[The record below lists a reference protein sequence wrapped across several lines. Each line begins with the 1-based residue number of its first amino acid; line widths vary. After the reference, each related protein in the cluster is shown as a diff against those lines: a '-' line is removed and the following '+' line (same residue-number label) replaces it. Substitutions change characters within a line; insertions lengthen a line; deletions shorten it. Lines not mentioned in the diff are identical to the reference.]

1 MWYCIFVFS
10 LWRFYVCFPLQL
22 HFYKKKAAQ
31 TSFWLKMYNCLHH
44 SNFVISAKSLQAQL
58 SSPPDSKCSIV
69 LTTHARTTSL
79 VLCLD
84 ASIEVD
90 LVPSLPSVAACSQ
103 LCSSAQTVLS
113 KSLFHS
119 KLSVPSHMMHWNAGV
134 SDSLILISLLSH
146 SHTNGD
152 LVVFTVDVVIHH
164 PWLIVHKQ
172 LLGRPS
178 LDCPLVPLPVPQL
191 SAGLSPRRHV
201 ASEHSRQSPAVGLWA
216 PSAAP
221 QSSGGT
227 VTHCCW
233 SPASISYRHD
243 PLKTLTIRDVSPSRG
258 GSVGEDTCLLWDRR
272 HLAVL
277 PNHIIKVRP
286 ESCVSSQL
294 SARLSHWRRAGLTPL
309 KGTPPY
315 FLNPLLPDNKPVWR
329 SRMSKWFRYVNGSSG
344 WSNWTQRTSDPQ
356 LGRTFFFKAAFLNSL
371 LLSSDS
377 KAVENALVRL
387 YFKASCGLGALLG
400 VGKGFF

>member
-1 MWYCIFVFS
+1 MYVFLYSCIFT
-10 LWRFYVCFPLQL
+10 
-22 HFYKKKAAQ
+22 KKKAAQ

-44 SNFVISAKSLQAQL
+44 SNFVISAKSLQAHL
-58 SSPPDSKCSIV
+58 SSATDSKCSMV
-69 LTTHARTTSL
+69 LTTRARTTSI

-119 KLSVPSHMMHWNAGV
+119 KLSDLSHMMHWNAGV

-152 LVVFTVDVVIHH
+152 LVVLMVDVVIHH

-178 LDCPLVPLPVPQL
+178 LDCSLFHF
-191 SAGLSPRRHV
+191 LSPSCRQVYHY
-201 ASEHSRQSPAVGLWA
+201 AAMWLQSSRQSPAVGLWA

-243 PLKTLTIRDVSPSRG
+243 PLKTLTIRDASPSRG
-258 GSVGEDTCLLWDRR
+258 GSVGEETCLLWDRR

-277 PNHIIKVRP
+277 PNHIRKVRP
-286 ESCVSSQL
+286 ESRVSSQL
-294 SARLSHWRRAGLTPL
+294 SARLSHWRRAGPAPL

-329 SRMSKWFRYVNGSSG
+329 SRMFEMVPLCE
-344 WSNWTQRTSDPQ
+344 WTVWMVQ
-356 LGRTFFFKAAFLNSL
+356 LDTAHLRPTVREDFFF
-371 LLSSDS
+371 S
-377 KAVENALVRL
+377 KLP
-387 YFKASCGLGALLG
+387 F
-400 VGKGFF
+400 